1 MRLIQKVTGSLLLT
15 SKSTLHPHEKG
26 EKGKT
31 DLLCHSLEI
40 KGENE
45 ILRMK

>member
-1 MRLIQKVTGSLLLT
+1 MRLIQKVF
-15 SKSTLHPHEKG
+15 TLHPHEKG